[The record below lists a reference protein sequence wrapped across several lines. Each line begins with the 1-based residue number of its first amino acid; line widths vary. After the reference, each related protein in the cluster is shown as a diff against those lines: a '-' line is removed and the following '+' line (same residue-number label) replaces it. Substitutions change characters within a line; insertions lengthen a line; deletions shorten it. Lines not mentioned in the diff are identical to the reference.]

1 MPNEPEAGEPF
12 AALLDRYR
20 TYKDEPLEV
29 HHVRLAEAIQGGDD
43 PLRFVDYL
51 RGLGRPV
58 HRLDDLLTINDD
70 LDEEELHAFR
80 VQEGVAV
87 SVASDGAWALYTA

>member
-12 AALLDRYR
+12 ATLLKRYR
-20 TYKDEPLEV
+20 SYEDEPLQV
-29 HHVRLAEAIQGGDD
+29 HRVSLAEAVEGGAD
-43 PLRFVDYL
+43 PLHVVEYL
-51 RGLGRPV
+51 TGLGRVV
-58 HRLDDLLTINDD
+58 HSLDDLLTINDD
-70 LDEEELHAFR
+70 PDEEELHAFR